1 MKTNIYLFVL
11 ASILIYGCS
20 AGIDQTK
27 KTDLDYPADL
37 KVIPKEAWGWQPGE
51 KTLPEHSINKITLHH
66 GGEFFAE
73 DKEVATYLRDLQ
85 SWSRS
90 EKKWMDIPY
99 HYMID
104 LKGKIYEARPINYP
118 GDTNTDYDVRGHA
131 LICVMGNYEVQK
143 LTTEQLKSV
152 VDLTSFLAKK
162 YNISLEGIKGHKDY
176 ASTLCPGEDFYRF
189 IRSNKVHRLV
199 AQKLAGL
206 EINYD
211 EIFRTGP
218 LVKTGIEVIRERNF
232 DILKGKRVGLVT
244 NPTGVDS
251 KLKSTVDILFDSP
264 DVNLVAL
271 FGPEHGVRGNYAAGD
286 YVEFYIDEYT
296 NLPVYSLYGKTRKP
310 DSTMLKDID
319 VLVYDIQDN
328 GCRSYTY
335 ISTMGLVMEAASEN
349 NINVVVLD
357 RPNPLGGNRVEGGL
371 VEEGHFTFVSMY
383 KIPYVYG
390 LTCGEL
396 AELINEEGLLRG
408 GVKCKLSVVPM
419 EGWNRGMYFEETGLP
434 WVPTSPHVPHKY
446 SSFYYV
452 ASGIVGELYAIS
464 IGVGYTLPFQTFA
477 AEWFDSKKLADK
489 MNSYGMDGVTF
500 RPITYKPF
508 YSFGIGKNLHG
519 VEIHISDYRN
529 VKLMPIQFY
538 LINALNDLYPDSTLF
553 SDEHK
558 SRFRMFDNVIGNSR
572 VREIL
577 NRDFSMSELLPY
589 FEKEAAEF
597 REFSKKYFLY
607 K

>member
-20 AGIDQTK
+20 ASIDQTK
-27 KTDLDYPADL
+27 KADLDYPADL

-51 KTLPEHSINKITLHH
+51 NTLPEHTINKITLHH
-66 GGEFFAE
+66 GGEFFSE
-73 DKEVATYLRDLQ
+73 DKDVITYLKNLQ

-90 EKKWMDIPY
+90 KKKWMDIPY

-162 YNISLEGIKGHKDY
+162 YNISLEEIKGHKDY

-218 LVKTGIEVIRERNF
+218 LVKTGIEVLRERNF

-296 NLPVYSLYGKTRKP
+296 NLPVYSL
-310 DSTMLKDID
+310 
-319 VLVYDIQDN
+319 
-328 GCRSYTY
+328 
-335 ISTMGLVMEAASEN
+335 
-349 NINVVVLD
+349 
-357 RPNPLGGNRVEGGL
+357 
-371 VEEGHFTFVSMY
+371 
-383 KIPYVYG
+383 
-390 LTCGEL
+390 
-396 AELINEEGLLRG
+396 
-408 GVKCKLSVVPM
+408 
-419 EGWNRGMYFEETGLP
+419 
-434 WVPTSPHVPHKY
+434 
-446 SSFYYV
+446 
-452 ASGIVGELYAIS
+452 
-464 IGVGYTLPFQTFA
+464 
-477 AEWFDSKKLADK
+477 
-489 MNSYGMDGVTF
+489 
-500 RPITYKPF
+500 
-508 YSFGIGKNLHG
+508 
-519 VEIHISDYRN
+519 
-529 VKLMPIQFY
+529 
-538 LINALNDLYPDSTLF
+538 
-553 SDEHK
+553 
-558 SRFRMFDNVIGNSR
+558 
-572 VREIL
+572 
-577 NRDFSMSELLPY
+577 
-589 FEKEAAEF
+589 
-597 REFSKKYFLY
+597 
-607 K
+607 